1 MVDNF
6 PGPYEVRLSYQTTS
20 ASIAL
25 DHTQRLNCD
34 LTAVP
39 TPGDDYSN
47 INPKTRGG
55 IATPDLAAAMEA
67 WLALIAERFFTSTT
81 FGTIELWSYVPLTY
95 DATFI
100 SAYSPTIAAGLSVTV
115 TNPMMQEVMT
125 FRTQEGGIMRIQ
137 LMEGVIATNER
148 SPYPTLNA
156 DIDAIF
162 DFVKSSVNWV
172 LARDTSY
179 PFAALNHLGGQN
191 EKLFRQRFR

>member
-20 ASIAL
+20 ASINL
-25 DHTQRLNCD
+25 EHTQRLNCD

-39 TPGDDYSN
+39 TPGDDFTN
-47 INPKTRGG
+47 INLLTRGG
-55 IATPDLAAAMEA
+55 ILTPDMAAAVEA
-67 WLALIAERFFTSTT
+67 WLALVAKRFFTTT
-81 FGTIELWSYVPLTY
+81 VFGTVELWSYVPLTY

-100 SAYSPTIAAGLSVTV
+100 SAYSPVITAGTSLVA
-115 TNPMMQEVMT
+115 TNPTMQEVMT
-125 FRTQEGGIMRIQ
+125 FRTMEGGIMRIQ
-137 LMEGVIATNER
+137 LMEGVVTTNER

-162 DFVKSSVNWV
+162 DFVKGTSNWV

-191 EKLFRQRFR
+191 EKLFRQRHR

>member
-1 MVDNF
+1 MANNF

-20 ASIAL
+20 AAVAL

-34 LTAVP
+34 LTAIP
-39 TPGDDYSN
+39 TPGDDFSN
-47 INPKTRGG
+47 INLKTRGG

-81 FGTIELWSYVPLTY
+81 FGTIELWSYTPLTY

-125 FRTQEGGIMRIQ
+125 FRTQEGGIMRVQ

-162 DFVKSSVNWV
+162 DFVKSSVNWI